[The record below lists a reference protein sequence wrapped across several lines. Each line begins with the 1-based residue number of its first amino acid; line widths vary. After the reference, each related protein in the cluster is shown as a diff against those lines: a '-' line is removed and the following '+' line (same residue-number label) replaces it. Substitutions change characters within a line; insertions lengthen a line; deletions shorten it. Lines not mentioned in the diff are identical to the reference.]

1 VVKELTTR
9 RIAITGIIAA
19 LYTIMTVGLAWMSF
33 ESIQFRLAEILNL
46 LAFIDPFYGIGVII
60 GCFLSNVIAST
71 LGPIDW
77 VVGTFATA
85 VAVFGIAKTKNL
97 FVASLCPVI
106 ANTLVSVEL
115 TYVFGSPLWYN
126 LVTVAIGE
134 FVVVVCL
141 GFPLFKVLVKNN
153 AIMSFLKNYPSRK
166 AAV

>member
-1 VVKELTTR
+1 M
-9 RIAITGIIAA
+9 
-19 LYTIMTVGLAWMSF
+19 YTVMTVGLAWMSF

-46 LAFIDPFYGIGVII
+46 LAFIDPLYGIGVVA

-77 VVGTFATA
+77 VVGTLATA
-85 VAVFGIAKTKNL
+85 IAVFGISKTKNL

-134 FVVVVCL
+134 FAVVTCL
-141 GFPLFKVLVKNN
+141 GFPLFRVLLKNN
-153 AIMSFLKNYPSRK
+153 AFVSFLKNTAGQK